1 MKLLEFI
8 FPTPEEEEEEE
19 KVVET
24 PKEPTLA
31 ERIDDFGK
39 KNHLTPYRNRS
50 RWYNMEI
57 VMYEGRMLART
68 KNRTKSSY
76 HAFWV
81 DEELYQEYL
90 AEGRKPVEV

>member
-8 FPTPEEEEEEE
+8 FPQPEEEEEV
-19 KVVET
+19 VVET
-24 PKEPTLA
+24 PKEPTLG
-31 ERIDDFGK
+31 ERIEDFGK
-39 KNHLTPYRNRS
+39 KNRLTPNRNRS

-57 VMYEGRMLART
+57 VMRDGRMLART
-68 KNRTKSSY
+68 KDRTKSSY

-90 AEGRKPVEV
+90 AEGRKPVGGS

>member
-1 MKLLEFI
+1 MKFLEFI
-8 FPTPEEEEEEE
+8 FPQPEEEEV
-19 KVVET
+19 VVET
-24 PKEPTLA
+24 PKEPTLG
-31 ERIDDFGK
+31 ERIEDFGK
-39 KNHLTPYRNRS
+39 KNRLTPNRNRS

-57 VMYEGRMLART
+57 VMRDGRMLART

>member
-1 MKLLEFI
+1 MYFELV
-8 FPTPEEEEEEE
+8 EEQ
-19 KVVET
+19 ET
-24 PKEPTLA
+24 KQEPTLD
-31 ERIDDFGK
+31 EMVETMSQDRGLK
-39 KNHLTPYRNRS
+39 PYVTRS
-50 RWYNMEI
+50 RFYNMEI